1 LVSFDKFADISIQIW
16 GGNDSSVEFLNFV
29 VVSAK
34 ALFLIGRFVLEK
46 RPFFVGLF
54 LKKRPGKLGSLQ
66 PRRII
71 VLAGNVG
78 HDSFICAT

>member
-1 LVSFDKFADISIQIW
+1 MGWKRFVSRISQ
-16 GGNDSSVEFLNFV
+16 FR
-29 VVSAK
+29 
-34 ALFLIGRFVLEK
+34 GRFCESTVFDRAVFLEK